1 MRLLLNGSAN
11 GAVGSA
17 SAAVDAGAG
26 VYNVAIVAL
35 GNSANGAASLTSAA
49 ADASISDY
57 ICH

>member
-26 VYNVAIVAL
+26 VYNVTIVAL
-35 GNSANGAASLTSAA
+35 RDSAYGAASFTSAT
-49 ADASISDY
+49 ADASIVDY
-57 ICH
+57 ICQ